1 MKYPVLLDHSTIG
14 ITPVSNG
21 IFSEAEE
28 MFEQAF
34 KRMEERG
41 FKIVLNEDIWG
52 QKKARAVSAE
62 KRAAG
67 LVQMMTDPNIDVI
80 MPPWGG
86 HLAVELLEHL
96 DFDKLQTKWLTGYSD
111 ISTLLLA
118 VTLKTG
124 IATAHMANIV
134 DLRGS
139 HMDEVTARWLDVLSG
154 EPGQQIIQ
162 TSSERYQ
169 LEWDHEHPT
178 DIVFNLTE
186 KTEWKAVD
194 AKGHDLTEARFEGRV
209 LGGCIDTM
217 RHLIGTPYGDVAA
230 FRDNHTEG
238 EDILWYIDVSEL
250 DTVDLK
256 RSLTQMKYAGWFES
270 AAGVMFGR
278 VGKPSVKEDYTYKN
292 VYQDLAQE
300 LGKPVIYDVDFGHK
314 PPQMAIING
323 AYGMIEMIE
332 DKGQLTQWFK

>member
-1 MKYPVLLDHSTIG
+1 MKYPVLLDDSTIG

-21 IFSEAEE
+21 IFSEAED
-28 MFEQAF
+28 MFNQAF

-52 QKKARAVSAE
+52 QEKARAASAE

-67 LVQMMTDPNIDVI
+67 LADMMADPNIDVI

-86 HLAVELLEHL
+86 HLALEILEHL
-96 DFDKLQTKWLTGYSD
+96 DFDTLQVKWLTGYSD
-111 ISTLLLA
+111 ISTILLA
-118 VTLKTG
+118 ITLKTG

-134 DLRGS
+134 DLRGR
-139 HMDEVTARWLDVLSG
+139 HMDKVTARWLDVLSCQQG
-154 EPGQQIIQ
+154 AQIIQ

-186 KTEWKAVD
+186 KTKWKAVD
-194 AKGHDLTEARFEGRV
+194 EKGQDLSEARFEGRV

-217 RHLIGTPYGDVAA
+217 RHLIGTSYGDIPA
-230 FRDNHTEG
+230 FREKHTEG
-238 EDILWYIDVSEL
+238 EDVLWYIDVSEL

-270 AAGVMFGR
+270 TAGLIFGR

-292 VYQDLAQE
+292 VYQDIARE

-332 DKGQLTQWFK
+332 DKGQLIQRFK